1 MATVTS
7 SSIILQS
14 ITTLG
19 GGTNTYPSSGNGFT
33 TVTVDYGDTVVI
45 PLRSGSTG
53 TGAGTSNYGNT
64 PSGNTGTGG
73 TFVSPSTSFS
83 STNQTIN
90 VTISNI
96 QYDGLISFWCGP
108 SDGGSSVGW
117 RGRVQVIV
125 NKVSSYNLD
134 STSVNI
140 TSSATSYTNGLTN
153 GGAGTIYYV
162 LNVNNYPDG
171 SNINSLFAGSDSR
184 YIARTFTTATSKS
197 FSTVDAT
204 PRIITNDL
212 PTSGTSTYYI
222 YGANLQ
228 GQESEYFG
236 DSYTVTRANASLTL
250 NIGISN
256 YSGPTRYY
264 SNGNTVAASST
275 VVIMNLQSS
284 YFHELTGCG
293 ADTIYYGSYTSGASQ
308 GSTTAYS
315 NLSPIARTWTTASTR
330 TLAGISGSSS
340 GISGPTYSTGDIVY
354 IWAVLNP
361 NSVGGST
368 ITNSTTMTYTGSS
381 YYVERPDTI
390 VTVTPST
397 TSLGYVS
404 GHPNGTGDTS
414 SPTVNVTNDGYAG
427 TQYRLYTDDIP
438 RWVSTYTPPFGG
450 GSSTT
455 DFTISYDEA
464 PSGGAGTGFTELPSN
479 GNTYTY
485 TTQCR
490 VISGTPDPVNG
501 GGAAWVEVGSNG
513 EPFDIIRNTADTEPD
528 SFDLGSNA
536 TNVSTGTDATSNQI
550 TIAGLTSGASA
561 SFSVTNTSYTKV
573 SKNGGSYNLT
583 SGTVV
588 NGDTLQ
594 VQITAASSNST
605 PRSTTLSIG
614 SPAVTDS
621 WTVTTAASGGGSSG
635 GGGGSITGGTYGL
648 VVYQAGV
655 ASPPV
660 VLDQSTRTNNIITS
674 GSQTV
679 AATSTSPPITCEGM
693 TNTNQAQIGAM
704 VKGSFG
710 GFLYTITRGT
720 NSFTITNNS
729 NVQAT
734 IGYIAFRWG

>member
-1 MATVTS
+1 MANVTTS
-7 SSIILQS
+7 SVTLQPLS
-14 ITTLG
+14 TLSG
-19 GGTNTYPSSGNGFT
+19 GYPSATTGSAGYT
-33 TVTVDYGDTVVI
+33 TVTVDYGDNVI
-45 PLRSGSTG
+45 VPINSNG
-53 TGAGTSNYGNT
+53 TINYGHSPN
-64 PSGNTGTGG
+64 GNTFTGG
-73 TFVSPSTSFS
+73 TASFPGSNFS
-83 STNQTIN
+83 STSSTLNVTVSNVQYQGTIN
-90 VTISNI
+90 S
-96 QYDGLISFWCGP
+96 WCGP
-108 SDGGSSVGW
+108 SEGGSSVGY
-117 RGRVQVIV
+117 RIRVQVYV
-125 NKVSSYNLD
+125 NLVTNISLN
-134 STSVNI
+134 STSVSI

-162 LNVNNYPDG
+162 FSA
-171 SNINSLFAGSDSR
+171 SNISNGSDLDALRTGGDSR
-184 YIARTFTTATSKS
+184 YIARTFVTNTSKS
-197 FSTVDAT
+197 FSTDGVT
-204 PRIITNDL
+204 NTITNGLPSSGSATFYVYAADL
-212 PTSGTSTYYI
+212 NGE
-222 YGANLQ
+222 N
-228 GQESEYFG
+228 SEYTG
-236 DSYTVTRANASLTL
+236 YSYTVTRANAPLDL

-275 VVIMNLQSS
+275 VVMMNLQST

-330 TLAGISGSSS
+330 TLAGMSGSSS

-397 TSLGYVS
+397 TSVGYVS

-438 RWVSTYTPPFGG
+438 RWVSTYTPPSGG
-450 GSSTT
+450 GSSSQ

-464 PSGGAGTGFTELPSN
+464 SSGGAGTGFTELPSN

-485 TTQCR
+485 KTQCR

-513 EPFDIIRNTADTEPD
+513 EAFTITRNTSDTEPD
-528 SFDLGSNA
+528 AFDLGSNA

-550 TIAGLTSGASA
+550 TIAGLTSGVSA

-594 VQITAASSNST
+594 VQITASSSNST
-605 PRSTTLSIG
+605 TRSTTLSVG

-621 WTVTTAASGGGSSG
+621 WSVTTIASGGGSSG
-635 GGGGSITGGTYGL
+635 GGGGAVTGGTYGL
-648 VVYQAGV
+648 AVYQVGV
-655 ASPPV
+655 SNPPV

-674 GSQTV
+674 GSVTV
-679 AATSTSPPITCEGM
+679 GASSTSSAITCEGM
-693 TNTNQAQIGAM
+693 TTTNQAQIGAM

-720 NSFTITNNS
+720 GSFTITNNT
-729 NVQAT
+729 NVSAT

>member
-19 GGTNTYPSSGNGFT
+19 GGTTTYPSSGNGFT
-33 TVTVDYGDTVVI
+33 TVTVDYGDTVVV

-53 TGAGTSNYGNT
+53 TAAGTSNYGNK
-64 PSGNTGTGG
+64 PDGNTSTGG
-73 TFVSPSTSFS
+73 TFVSPSTTFS

-108 SDGGSSVGW
+108 SDGGSPVGW

-125 NKVSSYNLD
+125 NKVSSYTLN

-171 SNINSLFAGSDSR
+171 SNINSLFTGSDSR
-184 YIARTFTTATSKS
+184 YIARTFVTATSKS

-222 YGANLQ
+222 YGANLL
-228 GQESEYFG
+228 GEKSEYFG
-236 DSYTVTRANASLTL
+236 DSYTVTRANAPLDL

-264 SNGNTVAASST
+264 SNGTTVAASST
-275 VVIMNLQSS
+275 VVWMNNQPS
-284 YFHELTGCG
+284 YQHELTGCG

-330 TLAGISGSSS
+330 TLAGMSGSSA

-397 TSLGYVS
+397 TTVGYVS

-414 SPTVNVTNDGYAG
+414 SPTVNITNDGYSG
-427 TQYRLYTDDIP
+427 TQYRLYTTNIN
-438 RWVSTYTPPFGG
+438 RWVSTYTGG

-464 PSGGAGTGFTELPSN
+464 SNGSAGTGFTELPSN

-501 GGAAWVEVGSNG
+501 GGAAWVEVGTNG
-513 EPFDIIRNTADTEPD
+513 EPFTITRSTADTEPD
-528 SFDLGSNA
+528 AFDLGTNA

-550 TIAGLTSGASA
+550 TIAGLTSGVSA

-594 VQITAASSNST
+594 VQITASSSNST
-605 PRSTTLSIG
+605 TRSTTLSIG

-621 WTVTTAASGGGSSG
+621 WSVTTIASGGGSSG
-635 GGGGSITGGTYGL
+635 GGGGPVTGGSYGL
-648 VVYQAGV
+648 AIYQAGV
-655 ASPPV
+655 NNPPV

-674 GSQTV
+674 GTV
-679 AATSTSPPITCEGM
+679 TVSGSSTSSPITCEGM
-693 TNTNQAQIGAM
+693 TTTNQSQIGAM
-704 VKGSFG
+704 IKGTVAGS
-710 GFLYTITRGT
+710 LYTVTRGT
-720 NSFTITNNS
+720 GSFTITNNTTAA
-729 NVQAT
+729 AT
-734 IGYIAFRWG
+734 ISYIAFRWG